1 MEVEPRGDKL
11 ALALAK
17 AVVNKLS
24 NSLAVGNIKK
34 RVYFGDKVK
43 TKNLVETVQYRQKKR
58 SRQLVT
64 HSQGWRLR
72 YWRTHGEKLKEV
84 VLEILKTQ

>member
-1 MEVEPRGDKL
+1 MKVDPLGDKL
-11 ALALAK
+11 VLVLAK

-24 NSLAVGNIKK
+24 NSLALGNIKK
-34 RVYFGDKVK
+34 RVYFGNKVK

-64 HSQGWRLR
+64 HSQRWRLM
-72 YWRTHGEKLKEV
+72 YWRTHTVKN
-84 VLEILKTQ
+84 